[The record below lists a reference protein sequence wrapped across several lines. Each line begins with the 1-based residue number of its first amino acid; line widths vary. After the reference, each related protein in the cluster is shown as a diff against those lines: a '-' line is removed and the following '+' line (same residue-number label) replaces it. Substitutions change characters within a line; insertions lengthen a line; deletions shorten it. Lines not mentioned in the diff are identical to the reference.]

1 MIPRPMREMPMRSLG
16 DRPSGRGRM
25 IRGKETGKEKE
36 VMERA
41 RGKEEVKPEVAR
53 EVLLR
58 EAVSFVEALIGPPN
72 AFRTISTKTSPPV
85 PNQRVRADLYPSY
98 VD

>member
-1 MIPRPMREMPMRSLG
+1 MK
-16 DRPSGRGRM
+16 SGRG
-25 IRGKETGKEKE
+25 TGKAKVEMVRVK
-36 VMERA
+36 
-41 RGKEEVKPEVAR
+41 GKEEAKPVVAK
-53 EVLLR
+53 VALPR

-72 AFRTISTKTSPPV
+72 AFRTVSTKTSPPV

>member
-1 MIPRPMREMPMRSLG
+1 MTLRPMMVTPMRLPS
-16 DRPSGRGRM
+16 DRPSGEGRM

-36 VMERA
+36 GMERA
-41 RGKEEVKPEVAR
+41 RGKEEVKPVVAR
-53 EVLLR
+53 EALLR
-58 EAVSFVEALIGPPN
+58 EAVSFVEALIGLPH
-72 AFRTISTKTSPPV
+72 AFKTVLTKTSPPV

>member
-1 MIPRPMREMPMRSLG
+1 
-16 DRPSGRGRM
+16 M
-25 IRGKETGKEKE
+25 IRGKETGKEKA
-36 VMERA
+36 VMVRA
-41 RGKEEVKPEVAR
+41 RVKEEARLEVAK
-53 EVLLR
+53 EALLR

-72 AFRTISTKTSPPV
+72 AFKTVLTKTSPPV